1 MKKYVMKSVVAALV
15 LLGSGQAD
23 AVVISALSGST
34 DTPQWRYLSGKN
46 EWFSRY
52 SSDLTATQLKSFKT
66 ASATTA
72 AQGLKATSDKV
83 TVTYLGTGA
92 TRNSNLFLAYAGQG
106 AFSTSSFWKPVYDS
120 GGTNNLYNY
129 NPVNATNQL
138 FETRGG
144 CTYQQAKAGNTCLVT
159 QIGKSRE
166 ISGLT
171 PGDNLVFGL
180 QALPLVYDGINL
192 PHTNYFFSGLAA
204 NNSDAKAKGWADGKI
219 HTRLLQQQVGKNS
232 YLVGFEDS
240 WLGRGTTSDK
250 DFNDMVFLF
259 EGVSAVP
266 EPETYLLMLTGL
278 GVVVAGARKRRKA
291 ALAV

>member
-1 MKKYVMKSVVAALV
+1 MNKFVKISAVMALTFLASSQANAAL
-15 LLGSGQAD
+15 
-23 AVVISALSGST
+23 ISALSGTT
-34 DTPQWRYLSGKN
+34 DTPQWQYLSGKN

-52 SSDLTATQLKSFKT
+52 STDLTATQLNSFKT

-72 AQGLKATSDKV
+72 AQGLKATSSKV

-106 AFSTSSFWKPVYDS
+106 AFSTSSFWNPVYAS
-120 GGTNNLYNY
+120 GGTNNLSTY
-129 NPVNATNQL
+129 NPVNAANQL

-159 QIGKSRE
+159 QIGQSRE

-171 PGDNLVFGL
+171 AGDNLVFGL

-192 PHTNYFFSGLAA
+192 PNTNYFFSGSEA
-204 NNSDAKAKGWADGKI
+204 NNSDARGWADGQI
-219 HTRLLQQQVGKNS
+219 HTRLLLQQVGLNS

>member
-1 MKKYVMKSVVAALV
+1 MALTFLASTQANAAL
-15 LLGSGQAD
+15 
-23 AVVISALSGST
+23 ISALSGTT
-34 DTPQWRYLSGKN
+34 DTPQWQYLSGNN

-52 SSDLTATQLKSFKT
+52 LTATQLNSFKA

-106 AFSTSSFWKPVYDS
+106 AFSTSSFWNPVYAS
-120 GGTNNLYNY
+120 GGTNNLSTY
-129 NPVNATNQL
+129 NPVNTSNQL

-144 CTYQQAKAGNTCLVT
+144 CTYDQAKAGNTCQVT

-171 PGDNLVFGL
+171 AGDNLVFGL

-192 PHTNYFFSGLAA
+192 PNTNYFFSGSVA
-204 NNSDAKAKGWADGKI
+204 NNSDAKGWADGQI
-219 HTRLLQQQVGKNS
+219 HTRLLQQQVGLNS
-232 YLVGFEDS
+232 YLVGFEDT
-240 WLGRGTTSDK
+240 WLGNGTTSDK

>member
-1 MKKYVMKSVVAALV
+1 MKKFVKRSAIMALTFLASTQANAAL
-15 LLGSGQAD
+15 
-23 AVVISALSGST
+23 ISALSGTT
-34 DTPQWRYLSGKN
+34 DTPQWQYLRGKN

-52 SSDLTATQLKSFKT
+52 STDLTVTQLKSFKT

-106 AFSTSSFWKPVYDS
+106 AFSTSSFWNPVYAS
-120 GGTNNLYNY
+120 GGTNNLSTY

-159 QIGKSRE
+159 QIGQSRE

-171 PGDNLVFGL
+171 AGDNLVFGL

-204 NNSDAKAKGWADGKI
+204 NNSDAKGWADGKI

>member
-1 MKKYVMKSVVAALV
+1 MKKFVNASAVMALTFLASSQANAAL
-15 LLGSGQAD
+15 
-23 AVVISALSGST
+23 ISALSGTT
-34 DTPQWRYLSGKN
+34 DTPQWQYLRGKN

-52 SSDLTATQLKSFKT
+52 STDLTVTQLNSFKT

-72 AQGLKATSDKV
+72 AQGLKATSSKV

-106 AFSTSSFWKPVYDS
+106 AFSTSSFWNPVYAS
-120 GGTNNLYNY
+120 GGTNNLSTY

-159 QIGKSRE
+159 QIGQSRE

-171 PGDNLVFGL
+171 AGDNLVFGL

-192 PHTNYFFSGLAA
+192 PNTNYFFSGSVA
-204 NNSDAKAKGWADGKI
+204 NNSDAKGWADGQI
-219 HTRLLQQQVGKNS
+219 HAQLLQQQVGLNS
-232 YLVGFEDS
+232 YLVGFEDT
-240 WLGRGTTSDK
+240 WLGNGTTSDK

>member
-1 MKKYVMKSVVAALV
+1 MALTFLASSQANAAL
-15 LLGSGQAD
+15 
-23 AVVISALSGST
+23 ISALSGTT
-34 DTPQWRYLSGKN
+34 DTPQWQYLRGKN

-52 SSDLTATQLKSFKT
+52 STDLTVTQLNSFKT

-72 AQGLKATSDKV
+72 AQGLKATSSKV

-106 AFSTSSFWKPVYDS
+106 AFSTSSFWNPVYAS
-120 GGTNNLYNY
+120 GGTY

-159 QIGKSRE
+159 QIGQSRE

-171 PGDNLVFGL
+171 AGDNLVFGL

-192 PHTNYFFSGLAA
+192 PHTNYFFSGFVA
-204 NNSDAKAKGWADGKI
+204 NNGDAKEWADGKI

>member
-1 MKKYVMKSVVAALV
+1 MALTFLASTQANAAL
-15 LLGSGQAD
+15 
-23 AVVISALSGST
+23 ISALSGTT
-34 DTPQWRYLSGKN
+34 DTPQWQYLRGKN

-52 SSDLTATQLKSFKT
+52 STDLTATQLNSFKT

-72 AQGLKATSDKV
+72 AQGLKATSSKV

-106 AFSTSSFWKPVYDS
+106 AFSTSSFWNPVYAS
-120 GGTNNLYNY
+120 GGTNNLSTY

-159 QIGKSRE
+159 QIGQSRE

-171 PGDNLVFGL
+171 AGDNLVFGL

-192 PHTNYFFSGLAA
+192 PNTNYFFSGSEA
-204 NNSDAKAKGWADGKI
+204 NNSDARGWADGQI
-219 HTRLLQQQVGKNS
+219 HTRLLLQQVGLNS

>member
-1 MKKYVMKSVVAALV
+1 MALTFLASTQANAAL
-15 LLGSGQAD
+15 
-23 AVVISALSGST
+23 ISALSGTT
-34 DTPQWRYLSGKN
+34 DTPQWQYLSGKN

-52 SSDLTATQLKSFKT
+52 LTATQLNSFKA

-106 AFSTSSFWKPVYDS
+106 AFSTSSFWNPVYAS
-120 GGTNNLYNY
+120 GGTDNLSTY
-129 NPVNATNQL
+129 NPVNTSNQL

-144 CTYQQAKAGNTCLVT
+144 CTYDQAKAGNTCLVT
-159 QIGKSRE
+159 QIGQSRE

-171 PGDNLVFGL
+171 AGDNLVFGL

-192 PHTNYFFSGLAA
+192 PNTNYFFSGSVA
-204 NNSDAKAKGWADGKI
+204 NNSDAKGWADGQI
-219 HTRLLQQQVGKNS
+219 HTRLLQQQVGLNS
-232 YLVGFEDS
+232 YLVGFEDT
-240 WLGRGTTSDK
+240 WLGNGTTSDK

>member
-1 MKKYVMKSVVAALV
+1 MALTFLASTQANAAL
-15 LLGSGQAD
+15 
-23 AVVISALSGST
+23 ISALSGTT
-34 DTPQWRYLSGKN
+34 DTPQWQYLSGKN

-52 SSDLTATQLKSFKT
+52 STDLTATQLNSFKA

-106 AFSTSSFWKPVYDS
+106 AFSTSSFWNPVYAS
-120 GGTNNLYNY
+120 GGTDNLSTY
-129 NPVNATNQL
+129 NPVNTSNQL

-144 CTYQQAKAGNTCLVT
+144 CTYDQAKAGNTCLVT
-159 QIGKSRE
+159 QIGQSRE

-171 PGDNLVFGL
+171 AGDNLVFGL
-180 QALPLVYDGINL
+180 QALPLDYDGINL
-192 PHTNYFFSGLAA
+192 PNTNYFFSGSVA
-204 NNSDAKAKGWADGKI
+204 NNSDAKGWADGKI

>member
-1 MKKYVMKSVVAALV
+1 MKKFVKISAVMALTFLASSQANAAL
-15 LLGSGQAD
+15 
-23 AVVISALSGST
+23 ISALSGTT
-34 DTPQWRYLSGKN
+34 DTPQWQHLSGKN

-52 SSDLTATQLKSFKT
+52 STDLTATQLNSFKT

-72 AQGLKATSDKV
+72 AQGLKATASKV

-106 AFSTSSFWKPVYDS
+106 AFSTSSFWNPVYAS
-120 GGTNNLYNY
+120 GGTDNLSTY
-129 NPVNATNQL
+129 NPVNTSNQL

-144 CTYQQAKAGNTCLVT
+144 CTYDQAKAGNTCLVT
-159 QIGKSRE
+159 QIGQSRE

-171 PGDNLVFGL
+171 AGDNLVFGL

-192 PHTNYFFSGLAA
+192 PNTNYFFSGSVA
-204 NNSDAKAKGWADGKI
+204 NNSDAKGWADGQI
-219 HTRLLQQQVGKNS
+219 HAQLLQQQVGLNS
-232 YLVGFEDS
+232 YLVGFEDT
-240 WLGRGTTSDK
+240 WLGNGTTSDK

>member
-1 MKKYVMKSVVAALV
+1 MALTFLASTQANAAL
-15 LLGSGQAD
+15 
-23 AVVISALSGST
+23 ISALSGTT
-34 DTPQWRYLSGKN
+34 DTPQWQYLRGKN

-52 SSDLTATQLKSFKT
+52 STDLTVTQLNSFKT

-72 AQGLKATSDKV
+72 AQGLKATSSKV

-106 AFSTSSFWKPVYDS
+106 AFSTSSFWNPVYAS
-120 GGTNNLYNY
+120 GGTNNLSTY

-159 QIGKSRE
+159 QIGQSRE

-171 PGDNLVFGL
+171 AGDNLVFGL

-192 PHTNYFFSGLAA
+192 PNTNYFFSGLVA
-204 NNSDAKAKGWADGKI
+204 NNSDAKGWADGKI

>member
-1 MKKYVMKSVVAALV
+1 M
-15 LLGSGQAD
+15 
-23 AVVISALSGST
+23 
-34 DTPQWRYLSGKN
+34 
-46 EWFSRY
+46 
-52 SSDLTATQLKSFKT
+52 
-66 ASATTA
+66 
-72 AQGLKATSDKV
+72 
-83 TVTYLGTGA
+83 
-92 TRNSNLFLAYAGQG
+92 
-106 AFSTSSFWKPVYDS
+106 S

-144 CTYQQAKAGNTCLVT
+144 CTYKQAKAGNTCLVT

>member
-1 MKKYVMKSVVAALV
+1 MALTFLASTQANAAL
-15 LLGSGQAD
+15 
-23 AVVISALSGST
+23 ISALSGTT
-34 DTPQWRYLSGKN
+34 DTPQWQYLRGKN

-52 SSDLTATQLKSFKT
+52 STDLTVTQLKSFKT

-106 AFSTSSFWKPVYDS
+106 AFSTSSFWNPVYAS
-120 GGTNNLYNY
+120 GGTNNLSTY

-159 QIGKSRE
+159 QIGQSRE

-171 PGDNLVFGL
+171 AGDNLVFGL

-192 PHTNYFFSGLAA
+192 PNTNYFFSGLAA
-204 NNSDAKAKGWADGKI
+204 NNSDDKGWADGKI